1 MSNRGNVVLEVEG
14 RTDTGKNACRRLRV
28 AGRIPGNVY
37 GLGRAPFMVAVD
49 PKSIEGLLRLSSGAN
64 TVFTLTMKGQEGRRE
79 AMIKELQRDP
89 VSEKPIHVDFVR
101 IDVTRAIQVKVPI
114 RLIGSPIG
122 VRLEGGILDFVHRE
136 VEVECL
142 PGDIPEHADIDVT
155 ELHLNQHVSMKNL
168 SLDERVKL
176 LGDPEEIVAVVV
188 PPKVEEVAAAP
199 AEGEAAA
206 PAEGAAEAKPG
217 EGAKPDSDAK

>member
-1 MSNRGNVVLEVEG
+1 MASIVLEVEA
-14 RTDTGKNACRRLRV
+14 RTTTGKNACRRLRA

-37 GLGRAPFMVAVD
+37 GLARAPFMVAVD

-64 TVFTLTMKGQEGRRE
+64 TVFTLTMKGHEGQRE

-89 VSEKPIHVDFVR
+89 VSELPIHVDFVR
-101 IDVTRAIQVKVPI
+101 IDASRAIHVNVPI
-114 RLIGSPIG
+114 RLTGIPVG

-136 VEVECL
+136 VAVECL
-142 PGDIPEHADIDVT
+142 PGDIPEHAEIDVT
-155 ELHLNQHVSMKNL
+155 ELHLNQHVSIKDL
-168 SLDERVKL
+168 VLGERVKL

-199 AEGEAAA
+199 AEGEVPAAA
-206 PAEGAAEAKPG
+206 EGTPEAKAG
-217 EGAKPDSDAK
+217 EGTKAESDTK